1 VAGSSLP
8 ALLDCGKRDLFQ
20 RVESGMKVTPR
31 ELEIDSGIFESLM
44 SHQYLNRA
52 QVGAALEQVRR
63 ITVAAIRLRE

>member
-1 VAGSSLP
+1 VAGSSLL
-8 ALLDCGKRDLFQ
+8 ALLYCWKGDLFQ
-20 RVESGMKVTPR
+20 WVDSGMKVTPR

-63 ITVAAIRLRE
+63 ITVAAIPVPE